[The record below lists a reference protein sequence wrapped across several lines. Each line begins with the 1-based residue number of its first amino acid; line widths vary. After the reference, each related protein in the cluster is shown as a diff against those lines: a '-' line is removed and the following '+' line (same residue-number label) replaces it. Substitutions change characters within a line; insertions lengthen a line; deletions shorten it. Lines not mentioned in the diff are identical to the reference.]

1 MLRVTPSERGCDQFL
16 EGAVMKVGLRS
27 SFRYHWTGFIN
38 SSRGSKPCVSGF
50 GFFHGIETTLTTG
63 RASELLMSVFG
74 GCGPLSFDMKKI
86 KIRPCWWDAAAEREG
101 KPEARIVAG
110 RCSLTL

>member
-86 KIRPCWWDAAAEREG
+86 KNKALL
-101 KPEARIVAG
+101 VG
-110 RCSLTL
+110 RCGGA